1 MTLVALDIVT
11 TQLPV
16 PEQPPPLQPMKA
28 VPKVGRAV
36 RVTVVPL
43 GKLATQPVP
52 QLMPAGV
59 LVMVPVPLPAIVM
72 PSTWVVGTAKL
83 AVTAVA
89 AAIVTTQVPV
99 PVQPPLQP
107 AKTEPA
113 AGVAVSVTVLPA
125 EYEAEQA
132 LPQLIP
138 AGLLAMDPRPVPAT
152 VTLSGKVWSA
162 NVALTLVAAVTD
174 TVQASVPEQPPPLQP
189 VKLEFAVG
197 VAVSV
202 TEEPLAYPAEQALPQ
217 LMPAGVLV
225 TVPVPVPPL
234 VTVSETFGVN
244 VTLKLRLALLP
255 AASRAVTVSVFVPG
269 CRTMPP
275 ADQLVVPL
283 AMPLPPALLVQATW
297 LTPTLSA
304 AVPPSESGLELVVYV
319 VADVGAVMASV
330 GAAVS
335 ADDAL
340 PTAVFMSFWI
350 SAADSAR
357 L

>member
-1 MTLVALDIVT
+1 VAVTLVARDIVT

-59 LVMVPVPLPAIVM
+59 LVMVPTPLPAIVM
-72 PSTWVVGTAKL
+72 PSTWVVVGAAKL
-83 AVTAVA
+83 AVTAVGA
-89 AAIVTTQVPV
+89 ARVTTQVPV

-125 EYEAEQA
+125 EYEAEHA

-138 AGLLAMDPRPVPAT
+138 AGLL
-152 VTLSGKVWSA
+152 
-162 NVALTLVAAVTD
+162 
-174 TVQASVPEQPPPLQP
+174 
-189 VKLEFAVG
+189 
-197 VAVSV
+197 
-202 TEEPLAYPAEQALPQ
+202 
-217 LMPAGVLV
+217 V
-225 TVPVPVPPL
+225 TVPVPAPPL
-234 VTVSETFGVN
+234 VTVSETFGVK
-244 VTLKLRLALLP
+244 VTLRLRLALLP

-283 AMPLPPALLVQATW
+283 AMPLPPALLLHATW

-304 AVPPSESGLELVVYV
+304 AVPPSASGIELV
-319 VADVGAVMASV
+319 A
-330 GAAVS
+330 
-335 ADDAL
+335 
-340 PTAVFMSFWI
+340 
-350 SAADSAR
+350 
-357 L
+357 